1 MFRKLVSN
9 LPFSPALVGQL
20 GFYARRL
27 RKEELTR
34 RVGLFMTVMALI
46 VQSFVVFVP
55 ATSANGSD
63 SNDMCPGISR
73 DSAGVKKIKA
83 CYENNTRHYRDVM
96 NYFGVSKTELWK
108 ALDNSG
114 AWRNTTTYKNW
125 YTFGHDARSIDV
137 KNYSS
142 AVAGTLYARKWKNTI
157 QTRQWGWKGQSG
169 ETEFIILADC
179 GNLALKRL
187 LNPSAACVSLTASK
201 RDISAGDSITLTAK
215 ATTDDGAE
223 IAGYNFTQAGPVS
236 DKTTVKTDDESAT
249 WKRTLSTAG
258 TYKYTV
264 SIDTTNNKDKIT
276 AKTCTETVTVTEKN
290 IEKPSIT
297 IKKTVNDSEHATVAV
312 GETFT
317 YKVEVTNNG
326 NVALKNAVVTDTAP
340 QQVTLLTASA
350 GKISGKTWTNTIASL
365 AARESVTYTI
375 TAKYAVYAS
384 GTHTNSVCVD
394 TPSITGAPDACDDA
408 TTSTDQIGNP
418 DVVLNKVADNKTQN
432 GINATTAKAN
442 GGDVIVYTITATNS
456 GKAAGEVTLDD
467 NLTDTLEYATLTDN
481 GGGTFD
487 QNTNV
492 LSWGRVSLKSG
503 EKTSR
508 TFVMTVKDPVPAM
521 AQNQGTPTSYD
532 CTMSNIVRPD
542 GEDAINI
549 PVACPAAK
557 EIVEQT
563 VVKQLPSTGPG
574 ENMVFAGALL
584 MVVSFLWARSR
595 QLGKEVRLV
604 RKDFSAGSL

>member
-27 RKEELTR
+27 RKEEMTR
-34 RVGLFMTVMALI
+34 RIGLFMTVLALI
-46 VQSFVVFVP
+46 VQSFIVFVP

-63 SNDMCPGISR
+63 SNDMCPGVSR
-73 DSAGVKKIKA
+73 DSAGVKKIKN
-83 CYENNTRHYRDVM
+83 CYESNTRHYRDIM
-96 NYFGVSKTELWK
+96 NYFGISKTELWK
-108 ALDNSG
+108 ALDSNGS
-114 AWRNTTTYKNW
+114 WRYTTTYKNW
-125 YTFGHDARSIDV
+125 YTFGHDPRSSDV

-187 LNPSAACVSLTASK
+187 LNPSAACISLTASK
-201 RDISAGDSITLTAK
+201 RDISVGDSITLTAK

-223 IAGYNFTQAGPVS
+223 IAGYNFTQAGPVN
-236 DKTTVKTDDESAT
+236 DKTTVKTDEESAT
-249 WKRTLSTAG
+249 WNRTLSTAG
-258 TYKYTV
+258 KYTYTV

-276 AKTCTETVTVTEKN
+276 AKTCTETVTVAEKSVD
-290 IEKPSIT
+290 KPSVS
-297 IKKTVNDSEHATVAV
+297 IKKTVNGNEHATVAV

-317 YKVEVTNNG
+317 YQIVVTNTG
-326 NVALKNAVVTDTAP
+326 NVALSNAVVTDTAP
-340 QQVTLLTASA
+340 KEVTLLAASA
-350 GKISGKTWTNTIASL
+350 GKISGKTWTNTIGTL
-365 AARESVTYTI
+365 AVQQSIAYTI

-384 GTHTNSVCVD
+384 GSHTNSVCVD
-394 TPSITGAPDACDDA
+394 TPTISGSPDACDDA

-418 DVVLNKVADNKTQN
+418 DLNIGKIANNKTQN
-432 GINATTAKAN
+432 GVDAATVKAN
-442 GGDVIVYTITATNS
+442 GNDVIVYTITATNS
-456 GKAAGEVTLDD
+456 GKATGQINLED

-487 QNTNV
+487 QTTNV
-492 LSWGRVSLKSG
+492 LSWGKVSLKPS

-508 TFVMTVKDPVPAM
+508 TFIVTVKDPVPAM

-532 CTMSNIVRPD
+532 CIMSNIVRED
-542 GEDAINI
+542 GEGGINI

-574 ENMVFAGALL
+574 ENMLFAGALL
-584 MVVSFLWARSR
+584 TIVTFFWARSR
-595 QLGKEVRLV
+595 QLGKEIRLV
-604 RKDFSAGSL
+604 RKDFSAGTL